1 MNKTHSS
8 SSLMTISSL
17 EVKKNP
23 FHVRE
28 DEHED
33 DKQLFGSKVLYLYY
47 Y

>member
-8 SSLMTISSL
+8 RFLMTISSL

-23 FHVRE
+23 FHAR
-28 DEHED
+28 ED